1 MDPSTIYV
9 KTAKGIGEIKSKTNR
24 LPGKVRRILILVD
37 GRSSATEIASKIS
50 NLSDGKRREAFEKL
64 LSEGFIREAGVA
76 DEGSAEPEDNEA
88 LTATTVERFL
98 EGEAEEAEEG
108 EPAKPAPVEDSTA
121 EALAR
126 RARDEEERRRWQA
139 ADRARIEAEERLR
152 AQRELERQEAEERER
167 KAAAEKTRWE
177 QEQRAQLEAQM
188 RAEAAA
194 AEQREAERLAKEETP
209 QRGTAPEERERQ
221 EAEKKKRARS
231 EHVAKVEEE
240 RQRVVAELLAKAKS
254 DQESKAREEAETK
267 RRAHAEAEA
276 RKRAAAKA
284 EKESKTRQKIQER
297 GTRAPPSKFL
307 VQAIAGGIVA
317 LLFAG
322 AALLPFIPF
331 NGDKAAIEKLVAER
345 TREKVTIGGV
355 HVGLFPLPHVI
366 LSDVVFG
373 EAGDIKVDTVT
384 VPWEVFGG
392 DPEKKSYKQVELDAI
407 AIKQSAL
414 VRIPGWT
421 RIEDGNAH
429 LLVGGL
435 ALKNVRL
442 TLNDVTL
449 DGFDGDVTLSSDG
462 SFVKASLF
470 HPDLERLK
478 AEIVA
483 RDGALAISFSAKKWR
498 APLAEALVLDQ
509 IRFKG
514 TANADA
520 LEVAEFDSVIADG
533 NVKGKGRIEWG
544 ERWKLSA
551 NLEIAGMEIDSIAP
565 RFTQQIPITGR
576 LDAKLAVVAQG
587 DTMQML
593 FSAPRIEGEFVLAN
607 GSLGNIDLMKAIIES
622 PNYEKV
628 RGGKTFFKKFAG
640 TVLVAD
646 QRYQWKQLSMVSGS
660 LTAAGNVEV
669 AANNALSGKAN
680 LGLGAEDNPV
690 KDTVA
695 FSGSV
700 KEPSMRPSK

>member
-1 MDPSTIYV
+1 MEPRTIYL

-50 NLSDGKRREAFEKL
+50 NLSEGKRREAFEKL
-64 LSEGFIREAGVA
+64 LSEGFIREADAA
-76 DEGSAEPEDNEA
+76 DGGSAGPEDDEA

-98 EGEAEEAEEG
+98 DDEPDEAEEG
-108 EPAKPAPVEDSTA
+108 GAPKASTVEGSAADAKAQKTRE
-121 EALAR
+121 
-126 RARDEEERRRWQA
+126 EEERRRWEA
-139 ADRARIEAEERLR
+139 ADRARVEAEERLR
-152 AQRELERQEAEERER
+152 AQRDLERQDAEERDR
-167 KAAAEKTRWE
+167 KAAEEKTRWE
-177 QEQRAQLEAQM
+177 QQQRAQLEAQM

-194 AEQREAERLAKEETP
+194 VEQREAALLAKDETP
-209 QRGTAPEERERQ
+209 QRDIAEDRKRQ
-221 EAEKKKRARS
+221 EAEEKKRARS
-231 EHVAKVEEE
+231 EHVAEVEEE
-240 RQRVVAELLAKAKS
+240 RQRVVAELLAKAKT
-254 DQESKAREEAETK
+254 DQEGKAREEAESK

-284 EKESKTRQKIQER
+284 GKESKTRQKIQER
-297 GTRAPPSKFL
+297 ETRAPPPRFL
-307 VQAIAGGIVA
+307 VHAVAGGIAA
-317 LLFAG
+317 LLLAG

-345 TREKVTIGGV
+345 TREKVTIGGI
-355 HVGLFPLPHVI
+355 HVGLFPLPHVM
-366 LSDVVFG
+366 LSEVVFG

-392 DPEKKSYKQVELDAI
+392 DPEKKSYKRIELDAV
-407 AIKQSAL
+407 AIKQTAL

-421 RIEDGNAH
+421 RIEDGNAR
-429 LLVGGL
+429 LVVGGL
-435 ALKNVRL
+435 AFKNVRL

-449 DGFDGDVTLSSDG
+449 DAFDGEVTLSSDG

-470 HPDLERLK
+470 HADLERFK

-498 APLAEALVLDQ
+498 APLADALVLGQ
-509 IRFKG
+509 LRFKG
-514 TANADA
+514 TANAEGLD
-520 LEVAEFDSVIADG
+520 VTEFDGVIADG
-533 NVKGKGRIEWG
+533 SVTGKGRIDWG
-544 ERWKLSA
+544 ERWKFSA
-551 NLEIAGMEIDSIAP
+551 NLEFAGMEIDSIAP

-576 LDAKLAVVAQG
+576 LDAKLAVAAQG
-587 DTMQML
+587 DTMEML
-593 FSAPRIEGEFVLAN
+593 FAAPRIEGEFSLAN

-622 PNYEKV
+622 PNYDKA
-628 RGGKTFFKKFAG
+628 RGGQTFFKKFAG

-669 AANNALSGKAN
+669 AANSALTGKAN
-680 LGLGAEDNPV
+680 LELGAEGNPV

-695 FSGSV
+695 FGGNV

>member
-1 MDPSTIYV
+1 
-9 KTAKGIGEIKSKTNR
+9 
-24 LPGKVRRILILVD
+24 
-37 GRSSATEIASKIS
+37 
-50 NLSDGKRREAFEKL
+50 
-64 LSEGFIREAGVA
+64 
-76 DEGSAEPEDNEA
+76 
-88 LTATTVERFL
+88 
-98 EGEAEEAEEG
+98 
-108 EPAKPAPVEDSTA
+108 VEDSAA

-126 RARDEEERRRWQA
+126 RAREEEERRRWEA

-152 AQRELERQEAEERER
+152 AKREIERQEAEERER
-167 KAAAEKTRWE
+167 TAAAEKTRWE

-194 AEQREAERLAKEETP
+194 AEQRETERLAKEETR

-221 EAEKKKRARS
+221 ETEEKKRARS

-276 RKRAAAKA
+276 RKRAVSKA
-284 EKESKTRQKIQER
+284 EKESKTRQKIQKRE
-297 GTRAPPSKFL
+297 TRAPPSKFL
-307 VQAIAGGIVA
+307 VRAVAGGILA
-317 LLFAG
+317 LLFAV

-373 EAGDIKVDTVT
+373 EPGDIKIDTVT
-384 VPWEVFGG
+384 VPWEVIGG
-392 DPEKKSYKQVELDAI
+392 DPEKKSYKKVELDAV
-407 AIKQSAL
+407 AIRQTAL

-421 RIEDGNAH
+421 RVADGNAR
-429 LLVGGL
+429 LVVGSL

-449 DGFDGDVTLSSDG
+449 DGVDGEVTLSSDG

-470 HPDLERLK
+470 HPDQERLK
-478 AEIVA
+478 VEIVA

-498 APLAEALVLDQ
+498 APLADALVLGQ
-509 IRFKG
+509 LSFKG
-514 TANADA
+514 TANAGG
-520 LEVAEFDSVIADG
+520 LEVAEFDSVVADG
-533 NVKGKGRIEWG
+533 SVKGRGRIEWG
-544 ERWKLSA
+544 GPWKLSA
-551 NLEIAGMEIDSIAP
+551 NLEIASMEIDSIAP
-565 RFTQQIPITGR
+565 RFTRQMPITGR

-587 DTMQML
+587 DTMQTL
-593 FSAPRIEGEFVLAN
+593 FAAPRIEGEFVLAN

-628 RGGKTFFKKFAG
+628 RGGQTFFKKFAG

-660 LTAAGNVEV
+660 LTATGNVEV
-669 AANNALSGKAN
+669 ASNSALSGKAN
-680 LGLGAEDNPV
+680 LELGAEGNPV

-695 FSGSV
+695 FSGNV